1 MEPSRGRRQ
10 ELQVRR
16 VSVGALI
23 FGLIPFAGMCFS
35 VPLWDRIDP
44 TVMGVPFNICWLV
57 GWIVLSSACMGMAY
71 RCETSSEARSI
82 AAASKDDTAG

>member
-1 MEPSRGRRQ
+1 MEPSRARGQ

-23 FGLIPFAGMCFS
+23 CGLIPFAGMCFS

-44 TVMGVPFNICWLV
+44 TIMGVPFNLSWLI
-57 GWIVLSSACMGMAY
+57 GWIVISSACMGMAY
-71 RCETSSEARSI
+71 RFEERAI
-82 AAASKDDTAG
+82 AAAKDDTTA

>member
-1 MEPSRGRRQ
+1 MDPSRGRGQ
-10 ELQVRR
+10 ELHVRK

-23 FGLIPFAGMCFS
+23 FGLIPFAAMCFS

-44 TVMGVPFNICWLV
+44 TIMGLPFNLSWLL

-71 RCETSSEARSI
+71 RCEVRAI
-82 AAASKDDTAG
+82 AAAKGDTAA